1 MASNLRV
8 VVSNLGD
15 GNWTAPANT
24 LNNTDP
30 DIYFPPGV
38 AKGDV
43 PIITANGFAP
53 SANSSDLIGFTS
65 KTQWM
70 VQINASHIGTGG
82 VPGISVYAVRPTGIE
97 DLIVTFVP
105 TVFPA
110 QESYGGVTS
119 AAEGPIEGP
128 VSYFK
133 FESNATTNTS
143 LDVDCYVIGW
153 NYGDISDGATIK

>member
-15 GNWTAPANT
+15 GNWVAPANK
-24 LNNTDP
+24 LDATDT
-30 DIYFPPGV
+30 DIYFPPGA

-43 PIITANGFAP
+43 PTVTANGFAP
-53 SANSSDLIGFTS
+53 SANSTNLIGFTS

-70 VQINASHIGTGG
+70 VQVNATNIGTGG
-82 VPGISVYAVRPTGIE
+82 TPGISIYAVRPTGIE
-97 DLIVTFVP
+97 DLIVKFTA
-105 TVFPA
+105 TG
-110 QESYGGVTS
+110 QDSYGGVTS
-119 AAEGPIEGP
+119 ATEGPIEGP

-133 FESNATTNTS
+133 FESDATDNTD

-153 NYGDISDGATIK
+153 NYGDISDGSTTR